1 MWIFGRKVAI
11 HGLDYV
17 IRQPNTLVFIMVIMY
32 VISWGLIE
40 LSFLMAGGYDVRL
53 YFFPFFSFSKR
64 NNFSDRNVFM
74 CSCVHVFMCVCRI
87 FIYFLFRS
95 KCVHDF
101 HSHSLSFPIS
111 VDSLNINLLAKDEK
125 FWIFCGWR
133 CIQCFISPLCWIIM
147 FTYVGHVQ

>member
-1 MWIFGRKVAI
+1 MFSIFYYFFPIFYTPGESVAFWLIFFCVIWMWIFGRKVAI

-74 CSCVHVFMCVCRI
+74 CSCVHVFMCVCLI
-87 FIYFLFRS
+87 FIYLF
-95 KCVHDF
+95 
-101 HSHSLSFPIS
+101 SFPIEMCS
-111 VDSLNINLLAKDEK
+111 WLSLT
-125 FWIFCGWR
+125 FFFFSHFCW
-133 CIQCFISPLCWIIM
+133 F
-147 FTYVGHVQ
+147 FEH

>member
-17 IRQPNTLVFIMVIMY
+17 IRQPNTLIFIMVIMY

-74 CSCVHVFMCVCRI
+74 CSYVHVCLPH
-87 FIYFLFRS
+87 IYLF
-95 KCVHDF
+95 
-101 HSHSLSFPIS
+101 SFPIEMRS
-111 VDSLNINLLAKDEK
+111 
-125 FWIFCGWR
+125 
-133 CIQCFISPLCWIIM
+133 
-147 FTYVGHVQ
+147 